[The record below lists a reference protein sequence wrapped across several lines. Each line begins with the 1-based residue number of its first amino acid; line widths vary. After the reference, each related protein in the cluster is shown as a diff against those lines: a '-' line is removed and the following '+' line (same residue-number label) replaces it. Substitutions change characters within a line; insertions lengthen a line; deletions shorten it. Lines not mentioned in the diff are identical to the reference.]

1 MRSLKSI
8 GRRGR
13 SRDYANREREI
24 SMGEAAK
31 VELEQ
36 LFFPSITSR
45 DERELIRVARSRME
59 NDKYGKLRRID
70 L

>member
-1 MRSLKSI
+1 
-8 GRRGR
+8 
-13 SRDYANREREI
+13 
-24 SMGEAAK
+24 MGEAAK